1 MGWGSL
7 CDWMR
12 EVFPVESLREVTC
25 GPALRV
31 ASGTWSLTPPSQ
43 DSWWRW
49 QDGGR
54 AEPLVRARRGPLP
67 QPRQGL
73 PRILLPCPP
82 LRFLWSVQDPLHN
95 SWSQQQDER
104 QGLLFKN
111 YPEFQD
117 DSRAFN
123 QEWSPS
129 ERGVYVT
136 AQAARPG
143 SRPEWMQPVAGLLLV
158 GRGREGRRDRV
169 PRGFNGKDL
178 TPAARLLLYRNL
190 VPPSHLCRRG
200 LWPMH
205 AFQPLQT
212 AEGEFLSGRG
222 AEAGVILQQSRAL
235 GEERIFSKER
245 TYHERSTNPR
255 CGASRP
261 HSPGLMECALGIRR

>member
-1 MGWGSL
+1 MAWGSL
-7 CDWMR
+7 CDWVR
-12 EVFPVESLREVTC
+12 EVFPVVSLREVTC
-25 GPALRV
+25 GPALRA

-43 DSWWRW
+43 DSRWRW

-54 AEPLVRARRGPLP
+54 AEPLVRARRCPLP

-129 ERGVYVT
+129 EHRVYVT
-136 AQAARPG
+136 AQAAHPG
-143 SRPEWMQPVAGLLLV
+143 SRPEWMQPVAGLML
-158 GRGREGRRDRV
+158 GGAGKRRQEGPCAQRFQREGPDTCCPFAPV
-169 PRGFNGKDL
+169 QKSA
-178 TPAARLLLYRNL
+178 PA
-190 VPPSHLCRRG
+190 VPPVS
-200 LWPMH
+200 
-205 AFQPLQT
+205 A
-212 AEGEFLSGRG
+212 G
-222 AEAGVILQQSRAL
+222 ALAHTCFPAPPDS
-235 GEERIFSKER
+235 
-245 TYHERSTNPR
+245 
-255 CGASRP
+255 
-261 HSPGLMECALGIRR
+261 